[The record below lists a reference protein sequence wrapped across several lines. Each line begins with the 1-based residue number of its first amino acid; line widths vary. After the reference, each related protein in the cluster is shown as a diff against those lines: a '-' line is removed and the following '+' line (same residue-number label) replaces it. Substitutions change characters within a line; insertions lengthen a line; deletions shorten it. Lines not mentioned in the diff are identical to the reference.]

1 MHTLLEKN
9 IVVSRVD
16 GNPFSEED
24 IKALVRNGIINYP
37 AGLYLSNGQQ
47 FFEVRDRI
55 KRQFNQK
62 EGLSKRRFW
71 KDYFIEVRGFLNPV
85 QPRQPQDLGDDWTT
99 VKDKTK
105 PFEK

>member
-1 MHTLLEKN
+1 MHRLFEKN

-16 GNPFSEED
+16 GNAFSEED
-24 IKALVRNGIINYP
+24 IRLLMQNGVINYP

-71 KDYFIEVRGFLNPV
+71 KDYFIEVRGFLHPV
-85 QPRQPQDLGDDWTT
+85 QPRQPKDLGDYWST
-99 VKDKTK
+99 VTDKTH